1 MFAPALPVPLT
12 LALSPKGRGDRPVQC
27 LAHFLPGNGGFPLAP
42 LGRGL
47 QFARNPSRQHLLP
60 LLFTYSAAKQFP
72 IPGVYLANIHQCDR
86 FLSRIYG
93 NA

>member
-12 LALSPKGRGDRPVQC
+12 LALSPKGRG
-27 LAHFLPGNGGFPLAP
+27 GNGGFPLAP

>member
-1 MFAPALPVPLT
+1 MRLIHVEYSVNTLPYQPHHH
-12 LALSPKGRGDRPVQC
+12 C
-27 LAHFLPGNGGFPLAP
+27 F
-42 LGRGL
+42 
-47 QFARNPSRQHLLP
+47 RQHLLP

-86 FLSRIYG
+86 FLYRIYG

>member
-12 LALSPKGRGDRPVQC
+12 LS
-27 LAHFLPGNGGFPLAP
+27 
-42 LGRGL
+42 GRGL
-47 QFARNPSRQHLLP
+47 QFARNPFRQHLLP
-60 LLFTYSAAKQFP
+60 LLFTYSAVLLFA
-72 IPGVYLANIHQCDR
+72 IPGTYLANLHQCDR

>member
-27 LAHFLPGNGGFPLAP
+27 LAHFLKGNGGFPLAP

-47 QFARNPSRQHLLP
+47 QFARNPSRQHLLHILP
-60 LLFTYSAAKQFP
+60 LNNSPFLAYIWLTFINVIDSSPAFMGMRSDLF
-72 IPGVYLANIHQCDR
+72 
-86 FLSRIYG
+86 
-93 NA
+93 

>member
-1 MFAPALPVPLT
+1 M
-12 LALSPKGRGDRPVQC
+12 QC
-27 LAHFLPGNGGFPLAP
+27 LAHFLKGNGGFPLAP

-72 IPGVYLANIHQCDR
+72 IPGVYLANIHQCDSAAKQFPIPGVYLANIHQCDR

>member
-1 MFAPALPVPLT
+1 MLGGADNPNGELPSYIT
-12 LALSPKGRGDRPVQC
+12 GADNC
-27 LAHFLPGNGGFPLAP
+27 F
-42 LGRGL
+42 
-47 QFARNPSRQHLLP
+47 RQHLLP

>member
-1 MFAPALPVPLT
+1 MWVGVGCDADASYPT
-12 LALSPKGRGDRPVQC
+12 Y
-27 LAHFLPGNGGFPLAP
+27 H
-42 LGRGL
+42 
-47 QFARNPSRQHLLP
+47 PSRQHLLP

>member
-12 LALSPKGRGDRPVQC
+12 LS
-27 LAHFLPGNGGFPLAP
+27 
-42 LGRGL
+42 GRGL

-72 IPGVYLANIHQCDR
+72 IPGVYLANIYQCDR

>member
-12 LALSPKGRGDRPVQC
+12 LALSPKGRG
-27 LAHFLPGNGGFPLAP
+27 GNHRSLSENELNIARDGPLAP